1 MTLNMKLKSK
11 QKFRN
16 LFLIAVAIMAFFAL
30 FVYILLN
37 NSYVQNIIRRQIVSE
52 LRETLHTRVDI
63 AQLSFQPFSH
73 FVLKDVYLE
82 DLHQDTLF
90 YVQQVNVR
98 IDFWKLFTR
107 KVSITEADIRRFYF
121 HLKIDSTGQSNL
133 AFVLKAFASKD
144 TTHQPM
150 RITFHVRQLNL
161 NGGRFQFSNE
171 TKPPTGK
178 QFDGENLDI
187 RNLHMKISLQKFS
200 TDTLAATIH
209 SLSLTEQSG
218 IRIDNLQTV
227 MLGNRHGLFFPKFF
241 LKMPHSALHLDSVS
255 FRYDTLSNLAHFAK
269 KVKIGCHLL
278 PSDVTFSDFAGFVP
292 SFKGYDVKYRL
303 STYLA
308 GTIADIKCKYLK
320 ISNANNFQFDG
331 NFELSGLPTLD
342 NAFVYADVTQLHINM
357 SHLQDMIA
365 HLTNKP
371 FLLPAPVLRLG
382 TIYFRG
388 SLTGFLSEMVAYGN
402 ISTRLG
408 NLNTDL
414 KLSMTN
420 QLRDFSYSGSLGMN
434 NFLLGTFLNDPQLG
448 NVTLHASVQGINRS
462 QKPMSL
468 TANATIAS
476 IMYNQYLYQNIM
488 LDGTIKNRQ
497 FDGKVAIHD
506 PNVNFDVSGL
516 IDWNKTDPMYQ
527 FKASLQNF
535 KPYALHLTQ
544 KFPKLTMSL
553 QVQANLQGDLL
564 NQANGTISVNQVQVD
579 NDTAHF
585 LLPSLMIDAT
595 QLSKSKNEVQITS
608 PLIEGIIQGH
618 YNLLKVSDDLSYL
631 AAAYLPSVFPK
642 EKKLSFFN
650 DLTWKFTIDPD
661 EAEKLGEV
669 LDLPVQLHRGAT
681 FEGMLNSKDR
691 NVNVALDMPDV
702 TIGKNHF
709 TQMHLSCTNPH
720 DQLRLS
726 FNTMI
731 QQKES
736 ILNFYANFTAA
747 HDSIDTRLS
756 WDNNAVTTFA
766 GELVTKTHFTRTND
780 TLMARMA
787 ILPTQIIVNDST
799 WNMLPGIIRT
809 DMHAFWVDQ
818 FGMDR
823 SLQHLYVKG
832 TISDQ
837 PSDSLQ
843 IDLLGI
849 RLEDISDLVH
859 LTSPRLNGSV
869 SGFVSILSVLK
880 QPIIKANVV
889 ARNFGLNNAVWGD
902 AYAVS
907 RWDGINHKLDGV
919 GKIYNAAK
927 KDTVGYLAG
936 SYFPANDSLAFFGSA
951 HQLPIDFL
959 HPYLESFL
967 NSPKGYASGT
977 FAMLGPSKQLWF
989 NGDLLIQQGQA
1000 GLSYLNTTYFFND
1013 SIHLKRGEI
1022 DIRNM
1027 TLRDKEGHTGNLSLI
1042 ATNHDLKDWHYDVQ
1056 INANNMLALNTTENN
1071 NASFW
1076 GKAYASG
1083 SVHVY
1088 GDEKTTHV
1096 DINATSQPNTTAVI
1110 SVDNSVSTTDNSFI
1124 SYVDKKKRKDKQVTT
1139 PADTAHAASSD
1150 QETIINATLNVTP
1163 DAHIQLLIDKRAGD
1177 RIDAVGSGVLNILY
1191 NQHTTDLQMLGNYT
1205 VNSGNYLFTFQNAL
1219 SKEFKINNGSTIRW
1233 DGSAKNPQIDINA
1246 TYEVTASLAD
1256 LMDADLLKTTNRTSV
1271 PVDCLLNLTGNL
1283 MHPDIKFN
1291 IDLPN
1296 ARDELKRSVK
1306 NIINT
1311 DEMMNRQI
1319 IYLLAFGRFY
1329 TPDYMRS
1336 TTNNLGQNEL
1346 LSVATSTLS
1355 SQLNS
1360 WLSQAVK
1367 GLNLGLNWRRSGLG
1381 NMLGNDYEAAIL
1393 YQNNRWVINGNV
1405 GYRDDNFSATKFI
1418 GDLDVQ
1424 YRFSQNGR
1432 WSIRAY
1438 NHTNDYKELNP
1449 SLYSQGIGLTYT
1461 QNFNPISELFENY
1474 WETFKLLFRKKL
1486 NTK

>member
-1 MTLNMKLKSK
+1 MLKSK

-16 LFLIAVAIMAFFAL
+16 LFLIALAIMAFLGLSA
-30 FVYILLN
+30 YILLN
-37 NSYVQNIIRRQIVSE
+37 NTHVQNIIRQQIVSE

-73 FVLKDVYLE
+73 FVLKGVYLE
-82 DLHQDTLF
+82 DQHQDTLF

-107 KVSITEADIRRFYF
+107 NVSITEANIRQFDF
-121 HLKIDSTGQSNL
+121 HLRLDSTGHSNL

-144 TTHQPM
+144 TTHKPM
-150 RITFHVRQLNL
+150 RITFHVKQLTL
-161 NGGRFQFSNE
+161 NEGRFQFTNE
-171 TKPPTGK
+171 KKPPADK
-178 QFDGENLDI
+178 QFDAANLDI
-187 RNLHMKISLQKFS
+187 RNLHVNLSLQKFS
-200 TDTLAATIH
+200 ADTLAATIH

-218 IRIDNLQTV
+218 FRIDNLQTTL
-227 MLGNRHGLFFPKFF
+227 LGNQHGLFFPKFI
-241 LKMPHSALHLDSVS
+241 LKMPHSALRLDSVS
-255 FRYDTLSNLAHFAK
+255 FRYDSLSNIANFAQ

-278 PSDVTFSDFAGFVP
+278 PSDMAFSDFSGFVP
-292 SFKGYDVKYRL
+292 SFKGYDVQYRL
-303 STYLA
+303 STYLT
-308 GTIADIKCKYLK
+308 GTVADIKCNNLK
-320 ISNANNFQFDG
+320 ISNKNNFKFDG
-331 NFELSGLPTLD
+331 DFEVSGLPTLD
-342 NAFVYADVTQLHINM
+342 DAFVYADVTQLHVNM
-357 SHLQDMIA
+357 AHLQDMIA

-371 FLLPAPVLRLG
+371 FLLPVPILRLG

-402 ISTRLG
+402 VSTRLG
-408 NLNTDL
+408 DLHTDL

-434 NFLLGTFLNDPQLG
+434 NFQLGTFLNNPQLG
-448 NVTLHASVQGINRS
+448 NVTLHAAVQGIS
-462 QKPMSL
+462 QVQKPMSL

-476 IMYNQYLYQNIM
+476 IMYNKYLYKNIT

-497 FDGKVAIHD
+497 FDGKAAIHD
-506 PNVNFDVSGL
+506 PNINFDVSGL
-516 IDWNKTDPMYQ
+516 IDWNKADPMYQ
-527 FKASLQNF
+527 FIASLHNF
-535 KPYALHLTQ
+535 KPNALHLTQ
-544 KFPKLTMSL
+544 DFPKLSLSL
-553 QVQANLQGDLL
+553 QMHANLQGDLL

-585 LLPSLMIDAT
+585 LLSSLNINAT
-595 QLSKSKNEVQITS
+595 RINQSTNEVRVTS
-608 PLIEGIIQGH
+608 PLIEGNIQGH

-631 AAAYLPSVFPK
+631 AAAYLPSVFQG

-650 DLTWKFTIDPD
+650 DLTWTFTINPF
-661 EAEKLGEV
+661 EAEKLGKV
-669 LDLPVQLHRGAT
+669 LDLPVQLHHGAT
-681 FEGMLNSKDR
+681 FEGMLNSKDHS
-691 NVNVALDMPDV
+691 VNIALDIPDV
-702 TIGKNHF
+702 TMGNSHF
-709 TQMHLSCTNPH
+709 TKMHFSCNNPH
-720 DQLRLS
+720 DKLRFI

-736 ILNFYANFTAA
+736 ILNFYANFAAA
-747 HDSIDTRLS
+747 HDSIGTRLS
-756 WDNNAVTTFA
+756 WDNNAATTFA
-766 GELVTKTHFTRTND
+766 GELTTKTHFTRIND
-780 TLMARMA
+780 QLMARMS

-799 WNMLPGIIRT
+799 WNMRPGIIRT
-809 DMHAFWVDQ
+809 DMHTFWVDQ

-902 AYAVS
+902 AYAIS
-907 RWDGINHKLDGV
+907 RWDGVNHKLDGV
-919 GKIYNAAK
+919 GKVYNAAK
-927 KDTVGYLAG
+927 KDTVGFLAG
-936 SYFPANDSLAFFGSA
+936 SYFPANDSLAFFGGA

-967 NSPKGYASGT
+967 NSPKGYASGK
-977 FAMLGPSKQLWF
+977 FAMLGPSKHLWF

-1000 GLSYLNTTYFFND
+1000 GLSSLNTTYFFND

-1042 ATNHDLKDWHYDVQ
+1042 ATNHDLKDWRYDVQ
-1056 INANNMLALNTTENN
+1056 INANDMLALNTTENN

-1076 GKAYASG
+1076 GRAYASG
-1083 SVHVY
+1083 LVHIY

-1096 DINATSQPNTTAVI
+1096 DINATSQPNTTAFI

-1124 SYVDKKKRKDKQVTT
+1124 TYVVKKNNR
-1139 PADTAHAASSD
+1139 DTRAASPVDSTQTSSND
-1150 QETIINATLNVTP
+1150 QETIINATLNLTP
-1163 DAHIQLLIDKRAGD
+1163 DAHIQLIVDKRAGD

-1191 NQHTTDLQMLGNYT
+1191 NLHTTDLQMLGNYT

-1219 SKEFKINNGSTIRW
+1219 SREFKIDNGSTIRW
-1233 DGSAKNPQIDINA
+1233 DGPAKNPQIDINA

-1329 TPDYMRS
+1329 TPDYMRT

-1367 GLNLGLNWRRSGLG
+1367 GLNLGLNWRRSGMG
-1381 NMLGNDYEAAIL
+1381 DMLGNDYEAAIL

-1424 YRFSQNGR
+1424 YLFSQNGR

-1461 QNFNPISELFENY
+1461 QNFNSISELFENY

>member
-1 MTLNMKLKSK
+1 MMLKSK

-16 LFLIAVAIMAFFAL
+16 LFLIALAILAFLAL
-30 FVYILLN
+30 SVYILLN
-37 NSYVQNIIRRQIVSE
+37 NSYVQNIIRQQIVSE
-52 LRETLHTRVDI
+52 LCETLHTRVDI

-82 DLHQDTLF
+82 DQHQDTLF
-90 YVQQVNVR
+90 YVHQVNVR

-107 KVSITEADIRRFYF
+107 KVSITEADIRRFDF
-121 HLKIDSTGQSNL
+121 HLRIDSTGQSNL

-150 RITFHVRQLNL
+150 RITFHIKQLTL
-161 NGGRFQFSNE
+161 NEGRFQFTNE
-171 TKPPTGK
+171 MKVPVGK
-178 QFDGENLDI
+178 QFDAANLDV
-187 RNLHMKISLQKFS
+187 RNLHMNISLQKFS
-200 TDTLAATIH
+200 ADTLAATIH

-218 IRIDNLQTV
+218 VRIDNLQTV
-227 MLGNRHGLFFPKFF
+227 MLGNSHGLFFPKFL
-241 LKMPHSALHLDSVS
+241 LKMPHSDLRLDSV
-255 FRYDTLSNLAHFAK
+255 FFHYDTLSNLTNFAQ

-278 PSDVTFSDFAGFVP
+278 PSDVAFSDFAGFVP
-292 SFKGYDVKYRL
+292 SFKGYDATYRV
-303 STYLA
+303 STYLT
-308 GTIADIKCKYLK
+308 GTVSDIKCNDLK
-320 ISNANNFQFDG
+320 VSNKNNFKFDG
-331 NFELSGLPTLD
+331 NFEVSGLPTLD
-342 NAFVYADVTQLHINM
+342 NAFVYADVTQLHVNM
-357 SHLQDMIA
+357 AHLQDMIA

-402 ISTRLG
+402 VSTRLG
-408 NLNTDL
+408 DLHTDL

-420 QLRDFSYSGSLGMN
+420 QLRDFSYSGSLSMN
-434 NFLLGTFLNDPQLG
+434 NFQLGTFLNNPQLG
-448 NVTLHASVQGINRS
+448 NVTLHASVQGVNQS

-476 IMYNQYLYQNIM
+476 IMYNQYVYQGITFN
-488 LDGTIKNRQ
+488 GTIKNRQ
-497 FDGKVAIHD
+497 FDGSVSIHD
-506 PNVNFDVSGL
+506 PNVNFDVTGL

-527 FKASLQNF
+527 FTASLQNF
-535 KPYALHLTQ
+535 RPNALHLTQ
-544 KFPKLTMSL
+544 KYPKLTLSL
-553 QVQANLQGDLL
+553 QLQANLQGDLL
-564 NQANGTISVNQVQVD
+564 NQANGTIAVNQFQIN

-585 LLPSLMIDAT
+585 LLPSLKIDAT
-595 QLSKSKNEVQITS
+595 QLSKSTNEVRISS
-608 PLIEGIIQGH
+608 PLIEGSIQGH
-618 YNLLKVSDDLSYL
+618 YNLLKLSDDLNYF
-631 AAAYLPSVFPK
+631 AAAYLPSLFQ
-642 EKKLSFFN
+642 EQKKLTFFN
-650 DLTWKFTIDPD
+650 DLTWKITLDSIQT
-661 EAEKLGEV
+661 EKLGEV

-681 FEGMLNSKDR
+681 FEGMLNSKEQ
-691 NVNVALDMPDV
+691 NVNVSLDMPDV
-702 TIGKNHF
+702 TMGKNHF
-709 TQMHLSCTNPH
+709 TKMHFSFDNPH
-720 DQLRLS
+720 DQLRIS
-726 FNTMI
+726 FNTML

-736 ILNFYANFTAA
+736 ILNFYANFAAA
-747 HDSIDTRLS
+747 HDSINTKLS
-756 WDNNAVTTFA
+756 WDNNAATTFA
-766 GELVTKTHFTRTND
+766 GELTTQTHFTRTNNQV
-780 TLMARMA
+780 MARMA
-787 ILPTQIIVNDST
+787 ILPTQFIVNDST
-799 WNMLPGIIRT
+799 WNMRPGMIRT
-809 DMHAFWVDQ
+809 DMHTIWVDR
-818 FGMDR
+818 FDIDR
-823 SLQHLYVKG
+823 NLQHLIAKG

-849 RLEDISDLVH
+849 RLEDVSDLIH

-869 SGFVSILSVLK
+869 SGLISILSVLK
-880 QPIIKANVV
+880 QPIIKANIV
-889 ARNFGLNNAVWGD
+889 ARNFGLNNTDWGD

-919 GKIYNAAK
+919 GKVYNAAK
-927 KDTVGYLAG
+927 KDTVGFLAG
-936 SYFPANDSLAFFGSA
+936 SYFPANDSLAFFGGA

-959 HPYLESFL
+959 NTYLESFL
-967 NSPKGYASGT
+967 GSPKGFASGT
-977 FAMLGPSKQLWF
+977 FALLGPSKHLWF
-989 NGDLLIQQGQA
+989 QGDLLVQKGQA
-1000 GLSYLNTTYFFND
+1000 NLNYLNTTYFFDD
-1013 SIHLKRGEI
+1013 SVHLKRGEI
-1022 DIRNM
+1022 DIHNM
-1027 TLRDKEGHTGNLSLI
+1027 TIRDKEGHTGKLSLV

-1056 INANNMLALNTTENN
+1056 INANDMLALNTTENN

-1076 GKAYASG
+1076 GRAYASG
-1083 SVHVY
+1083 LVHVY

-1110 SVDNSVSTTDNSFI
+1110 SVDNSVSTTNNSFI
-1124 SYVDKKKRKDKQVTT
+1124 TYVVKKNSRDKQEAT
-1139 PADTAHAASSD
+1139 PADSAHTSSSD
-1150 QETIINATLNVTP
+1150 QETIINATLNITP

-1177 RIDAVGSGVLNILY
+1177 RIDAVGSGVMNILY
-1191 NQHTTDLQMLGNYT
+1191 NLHTTDLQMLGNYT

-1219 SKEFKINNGSTIRW
+1219 SREFKLDNGSTIRW

-1367 GLNLGLNWRRSGLG
+1367 GLNLGLNWRRSGMG
-1381 NMLGNDYEAAIL
+1381 DMLGNDYEAAIL

-1461 QNFNPISELFENY
+1461 QNFNSISELFENY

-1486 NTK
+1486 NAK

>member
-1 MTLNMKLKSK
+1 MMLKSK

-16 LFLIAVAIMAFFAL
+16 LFLIALAIMAFLAL
-30 FVYILLN
+30 SVYILLN
-37 NSYVQNIIRRQIVSE
+37 NSYVQNIIRKQIVSE

-73 FVLKDVYLE
+73 FVLKDVFLE
-82 DLHQDTLF
+82 DQHQDTLF
-90 YVQQVNVR
+90 YVHKVNVR

-107 KVSITEADIRRFYF
+107 KVSITEADIRRFDF
-121 HLKIDSTGQSNL
+121 HLRIDSTGQSNL

-150 RITFHVRQLNL
+150 RITFHIKQLTL
-161 NGGRFQFSNE
+161 NEGRFQFTNE
-171 TKPPTGK
+171 MKVPVGK
-178 QFDGENLDI
+178 QFDAANLDV
-187 RNLHMKISLQKFS
+187 RNLHMNISLQKFS
-200 TDTLAATIH
+200 ADTLAATIH

-218 IRIDNLQTV
+218 VRIDNLQTV
-227 MLGNRHGLFFPKFF
+227 MLGNSHGLFFPKFL
-241 LKMPHSALHLDSVS
+241 LKMPHSDLRLDSV
-255 FRYDTLSNLAHFAK
+255 FFHYDTLSNLTNFAQ

-278 PSDVTFSDFAGFVP
+278 PSDVAFSDFAGFVP
-292 SFKGYDVKYRL
+292 SFKGYDATYRV
-303 STYLA
+303 STYLT
-308 GTIADIKCKYLK
+308 GTVSDIKCNDLK
-320 ISNANNFQFDG
+320 VSNKNNFKFDG
-331 NFELSGLPTLD
+331 NFEVSGLPTLD
-342 NAFVYADVTQLHINM
+342 NAFVYADVTQLHVNM
-357 SHLQDMIA
+357 AHLQDMIA

-402 ISTRLG
+402 VSTRLG
-408 NLNTDL
+408 DLHTDL

-420 QLRDFSYSGSLGMN
+420 QLRDFSYSGSLSMN
-434 NFLLGTFLNDPQLG
+434 NFQLGTFLNNPQLG
-448 NVTLHASVQGINRS
+448 NVTLHASVQGVNQS

-476 IMYNQYLYQNIM
+476 IMYNQYVYQGITFN
-488 LDGTIKNRQ
+488 GTIKNRQ
-497 FDGKVAIHD
+497 FDGSVSIHD
-506 PNVNFDVSGL
+506 PNVNFDVTGL

-527 FKASLQNF
+527 FTASLQNF
-535 KPYALHLTQ
+535 RPNALHLTQ
-544 KFPKLTMSL
+544 KYPKLTLSL
-553 QVQANLQGDLL
+553 QLQANLQGDLL
-564 NQANGTISVNQVQVD
+564 NQANGTIAVNQFQIN

-585 LLPSLMIDAT
+585 LLPSLKIDAT
-595 QLSKSKNEVQITS
+595 QLSKSTNEVRISS
-608 PLIEGIIQGH
+608 PLIEGSIQGH
-618 YNLLKVSDDLSYL
+618 YNLLKLSDDLNYF
-631 AAAYLPSVFPK
+631 AAAYLPSLFQ
-642 EKKLSFFN
+642 EQKKLTFFN
-650 DLTWKFTIDPD
+650 DLTWKITLDSIQT
-661 EAEKLGEV
+661 EKLGEV

-681 FEGMLNSKDR
+681 FEGMLNSKEQ
-691 NVNVALDMPDV
+691 NVNVSLDMPDV
-702 TIGKNHF
+702 TMGKNHF
-709 TQMHLSCTNPH
+709 TKMHFSFDNPH
-720 DQLRLS
+720 DQLRIS
-726 FNTMI
+726 FNTML

-736 ILNFYANFTAA
+736 ILNFYANFAAA
-747 HDSIDTRLS
+747 HDSINTKLS
-756 WDNNAVTTFA
+756 WDNNAATTFA
-766 GELVTKTHFTRTND
+766 GELTTQTHFTRTNNQV
-780 TLMARMA
+780 MARMA
-787 ILPTQIIVNDST
+787 ILPTQFIVNDST
-799 WNMLPGIIRT
+799 WNMRPGMIRT
-809 DMHAFWVDQ
+809 DMHTIWVDR
-818 FGMDR
+818 FDIDR
-823 SLQHLYVKG
+823 NLQHLIAKG

-849 RLEDISDLVH
+849 RLEDVSDLIH

-869 SGFVSILSVLK
+869 SGLISILSVLK
-880 QPIIKANVV
+880 QPIIKANIV
-889 ARNFGLNNAVWGD
+889 ARNFGLNNTDWGD

-919 GKIYNAAK
+919 GKVYNAAK
-927 KDTVGYLAG
+927 KDTVGFLAG
-936 SYFPANDSLAFFGSA
+936 SYFPANDSLAFFGGA

-959 HPYLESFL
+959 KTYLESIL
-967 NSPKGYASGT
+967 GSPKGFASGT
-977 FAMLGPSKQLWF
+977 FALLGPSKHLWF
-989 NGDLLIQQGQA
+989 QGDLLVQKGQA
-1000 GLSYLNTTYFFND
+1000 NLNYLNTTYFFDD
-1013 SIHLKRGEI
+1013 SVHLKRGEI
-1022 DIRNM
+1022 DIHNM
-1027 TLRDKEGHTGNLSLI
+1027 TIRDKEGHTGKLSLV

-1056 INANNMLALNTTENN
+1056 INANDMLALNTTENN

-1076 GKAYASG
+1076 GRAYASG
-1083 SVHVY
+1083 LVHVY

-1110 SVDNSVSTTDNSFI
+1110 SVDNSVSTTNNSFI
-1124 SYVDKKKRKDKQVTT
+1124 TYVVKKNSRDKQEAT
-1139 PADTAHAASSD
+1139 PADSAHTSSSD
-1150 QETIINATLNVTP
+1150 QETIINATLNITP

-1177 RIDAVGSGVLNILY
+1177 RIDAVGSGVMNILY
-1191 NQHTTDLQMLGNYT
+1191 NLHTTDLQMLGNYT

-1219 SKEFKINNGSTIRW
+1219 SREFKLDNGSTIRW

-1367 GLNLGLNWRRSGLG
+1367 GLNLGLNWRRSGMG
-1381 NMLGNDYEAAIL
+1381 DMLGNDYEAAIL

-1461 QNFNPISELFENY
+1461 QNFNSISELFENY

-1486 NTK
+1486 NAK

>member
-1 MTLNMKLKSK
+1 MLKSK

-16 LFLIAVAIMAFFAL
+16 LFLIALAIMAFLVLSA
-30 FVYILLN
+30 YILLN
-37 NSYVQNIIRRQIVSE
+37 NKYVQNIIRQQIVSE
-52 LRETLHTRVDI
+52 LREILHTRVDI

-82 DLHQDTLF
+82 DQHQDTLF
-90 YVQQVNVR
+90 YVKQVNVR
-98 IDFWKLFTR
+98 IDFWKMFSR
-107 KVSITEADIRRFYF
+107 KVYITEANMSQFDC
-121 HLKIDSTGQSNL
+121 HLRIDSTGQSNL
-133 AFVLKAFASKD
+133 AFVIKAFASKD
-144 TTHQPM
+144 TIHGPM
-150 RITFHVRQLNL
+150 KISFHVAMFRLDHS
-161 NGGRFQFSNE
+161 RFRFTDERKPQIGNKFSL
-171 TKPPTGK
+171 T
-178 QFDGENLDI
+178 NLDF
-187 RNLHMKISLQKFS
+187 RNLHLDMSLKDFS
-200 TDTLAATIH
+200 SDTLVATIH
-209 SLSLTEQSG
+209 SLGLKERSG
-218 IRIDNLQTV
+218 FQINNLQTV
-227 MLGNRHGLFFPKFF
+227 ILGNQHRVFFPRF
-241 LKMPHSALHLDSVS
+241 LLEMPKSALRMDSVS
-255 FRYDTLSNLAHFAK
+255 FQYGKLANLSDFVN
-269 KVKIGCHLL
+269 KVKLKCRLL
-278 PSDVTFSDFAGFVP
+278 PSDVVLSDLSGFVP
-292 SFKGYDVKYRL
+292 AFKGYDDEYKL
-303 STYLA
+303 STRLE
-308 GTIADIKCKYLK
+308 GTISDIKCNDLK
-320 ISNANNFQFDG
+320 ITNKNNFKFDG
-331 NFELSGLPTLD
+331 DFEISGLPKIND
-342 NAFVYADVTQLHINM
+342 AFVYANVKQMHLNM
-357 SHLQDMIA
+357 AHFQDIIA
-365 HLTNKP
+365 DLTNKP
-371 FLLPAPVLRLG
+371 FLLPAPVIRLG
-382 TIYFRG
+382 TIYFSG

-402 ISTRLG
+402 ISTRMG
-408 NLNTDL
+408 NLRTDL
-414 KLSMTN
+414 KLSLTN

-434 NFLLGTFLNDPQLG
+434 NFQLGTFLNNPQLG
-448 NVTLHASVQGINRS
+448 NVTLHASVQGMS
-462 QKPMSL
+462 QVKKPMSL

-476 IMYNQYLYQNIM
+476 IMYNKYLYQNIT

-497 FDGKVAIHD
+497 FDGKAAIHD
-506 PNVNFDVSGL
+506 PNINFDVSGL
-516 IDWNKTDPMYQ
+516 INWNKADPIYQ
-527 FKASLQNF
+527 FTASLDNF
-535 KPYALHLTQ
+535 KPNALHLTQ
-544 KFPKLTMSL
+544 KFPKLSLSL
-553 QVQANLQGDLL
+553 QVQADLQGDLL
-564 NQANGTISVNQVQVD
+564 NQANGTIFVNQVKVD
-579 NDTAHF
+579 NDTAQF
-585 LLPSLMIDAT
+585 LLPSLSINAT
-595 QLSKSKNEVQITS
+595 RINQSTNEVRVTS
-608 PLIEGIIQGH
+608 PLINGNIQGH

-631 AAAYLPSVFPK
+631 AAAYLPSVFQRV
-642 EKKLSFFN
+642 KKLSFYN
-650 DLTWKFTIDPD
+650 DLTWTFTINPH
-661 EAEKLGEV
+661 EAERLGEV
-669 LDLPVQLHRGAT
+669 LDLPIQLHRGAT

-691 NVNVALDMPDV
+691 SVNIALDIPDV
-702 TIGKNHF
+702 TMGKNHF
-709 TQMHLSCTNPH
+709 TKMHFACNNPH
-720 DQLRLS
+720 DQLRFI
-726 FNTMI
+726 FNAMI

-736 ILNFYANFTAA
+736 ILNFYANFAAA
-747 HDSIDTRLS
+747 HDSIGTRLS
-756 WDNNAVTTFA
+756 WDNNTATTFA
-766 GELVTKTHFTRTND
+766 GELVTQTHFTRTND
-780 TLMARMA
+780 QLMARMA

-799 WNMLPGIIRT
+799 WNMRPGIIRT
-809 DMHAFWVDQ
+809 DMHTFWVDQ

-843 IDLLGI
+843 IDLLGF
-849 RLEDISDLVH
+849 RLEDLSDLIH
-859 LTSPRLNGSV
+859 LTTPRLNGSV

-889 ARNFGLNNAVWGD
+889 ARNFGLNNAIWGD

-907 RWDGINHKLDGV
+907 RWDGVNHKLDGV
-919 GKIYNAAK
+919 GKVYNAAK
-927 KDTVGYLAG
+927 KDTVGFLAG
-936 SYFPANDSLAFFGSA
+936 SYFPANDSLAFFGGA

-967 NSPKGYASGT
+967 TSPKGYASGS
-977 FAMLGPSKQLWF
+977 FAMLGPSKHLWF

-1000 GLSYLNTTYFFND
+1000 GLSSLNTTYFFND

-1027 TLRDKEGHTGNLSLI
+1027 TMRDKEGHTGKLNLI
-1042 ATNHDLKDWHYDVQ
+1042 ATNHDLKDWSYDVQ
-1056 INANNMLALNTTENN
+1056 VNANDMLALNTTENN

-1076 GKAYASG
+1076 GRAYASG
-1083 SVHVY
+1083 LVHVY
-1088 GDEKTTHV
+1088 GNEKTTHV
-1096 DINATSQPNTTAVI
+1096 DINATSQPNTTAFI

-1124 SYVDKKKRKDKQVTT
+1124 TYVVKKKNRDNRATT
-1139 PADTAHAASSD
+1139 PVDSTQTSSND

-1163 DAHIQLLIDKRAGD
+1163 DAHIQLIIDKRAGD

-1191 NQHTTDLQMLGNYT
+1191 NLQTTDLQMLGNYT

-1219 SKEFKINNGSTIRW
+1219 SREFKIDNGSTIRW

-1329 TPDYMRS
+1329 TPDYMRT

-1367 GLNLGLNWRRSGLG
+1367 GLNLGLNWRRSGMG

-1424 YRFSQNGR
+1424 YLFSQNGR

-1461 QNFNPISELFENY
+1461 QNFNSISELFENY

>member
-1 MTLNMKLKSK
+1 MMLKSK

-16 LFLIAVAIMAFFAL
+16 LFLIALAIMAFLAL
-30 FVYILLN
+30 SVYILLN
-37 NSYVQNIIRRQIVSE
+37 NSYVQNIIRQQIVSE

-73 FVLKDVYLE
+73 FVLKDVFLE
-82 DLHQDTLF
+82 DQHQDTLF
-90 YVQQVNVR
+90 YVHKVNVR

-107 KVSITEADIRRFYF
+107 KVSITEADIRRFDF
-121 HLKIDSTGQSNL
+121 HLRIDSTGQSNL

-150 RITFHVRQLNL
+150 RITFHVKQLTL
-161 NGGRFQFSNE
+161 NEGRFQFTNE
-171 TKPPTGK
+171 MKVPVGK
-178 QFDGENLDI
+178 QFDAANLDV
-187 RNLHMKISLQKFS
+187 RNLHMNISLQKFS
-200 TDTLAATIH
+200 ADTLAATIH

-218 IRIDNLQTV
+218 VRIDNLQTV
-227 MLGNRHGLFFPKFF
+227 MLGNSHGLFFPKFL
-241 LKMPHSALHLDSVS
+241 LKMPHSDLRLDSV
-255 FRYDTLSNLAHFAK
+255 FFHYDTLSNLTNFAQ

-278 PSDVTFSDFAGFVP
+278 PSDVAFSDFAGFVP
-292 SFKGYDVKYRL
+292 SFKGYDATYRV
-303 STYLA
+303 STYLT
-308 GTIADIKCKYLK
+308 GTVSDIKCNDLK
-320 ISNANNFQFDG
+320 VSNKNNFKFDG
-331 NFELSGLPTLD
+331 NFEVSGLPTLD
-342 NAFVYADVTQLHINM
+342 NAFVYADVTQLHVNM
-357 SHLQDMIA
+357 AHLQDMIA

-402 ISTRLG
+402 VSTRLG
-408 NLNTDL
+408 DLHTDL

-420 QLRDFSYSGSLGMN
+420 QLRDFSYSGSLSMN
-434 NFLLGTFLNDPQLG
+434 NFQLGTFLNNPQLG
-448 NVTLHASVQGINRS
+448 NVTLHASVQGVNQS

-476 IMYNQYLYQNIM
+476 IMYNQYVYQGITFN
-488 LDGTIKNRQ
+488 GTIKNRQ
-497 FDGKVAIHD
+497 FDGSVSIHD
-506 PNVNFDVSGL
+506 PNVNFDVTGL

-527 FKASLQNF
+527 FTASLQNF
-535 KPYALHLTQ
+535 RPNALHLTQ
-544 KFPKLTMSL
+544 KYPKLTLSL
-553 QVQANLQGDLL
+553 QLQANLQGDLL
-564 NQANGTISVNQVQVD
+564 NQANGTIAVNQFQIN

-585 LLPSLMIDAT
+585 LLPSLKIDAT
-595 QLSKSKNEVQITS
+595 QLSKSTNEVRISS
-608 PLIEGIIQGH
+608 PLIEGSIQGH
-618 YNLLKVSDDLSYL
+618 YNLLKLSDDLNYF
-631 AAAYLPSVFPK
+631 AAAYLPSLFQ
-642 EKKLSFFN
+642 EQKKLTFFN
-650 DLTWKFTIDPD
+650 DLTWKITLDSIQT
-661 EAEKLGEV
+661 EKLGEV

-681 FEGMLNSKDR
+681 FEGMLNSKEQ
-691 NVNVALDMPDV
+691 NVNVSLDMPDV
-702 TIGKNHF
+702 TMGKNHF
-709 TQMHLSCTNPH
+709 TKMHFSFDNPH
-720 DQLRLS
+720 DQLRIS
-726 FNTMI
+726 FNTML

-736 ILNFYANFTAA
+736 ILNFYANFAAA
-747 HDSIDTRLS
+747 HDSINTKLS
-756 WDNNAVTTFA
+756 WDNNAATTFA
-766 GELVTKTHFTRTND
+766 GELTTQTHFTRTNNQV
-780 TLMARMA
+780 MARMA
-787 ILPTQIIVNDST
+787 ILPTQFIVNDST
-799 WNMLPGIIRT
+799 WNMRPGMIRT
-809 DMHAFWVDQ
+809 DMHTIWVDR
-818 FGMDR
+818 FDIDR
-823 SLQHLYVKG
+823 NLQHLIAKG

-849 RLEDISDLVH
+849 RLEDVSDLIH

-869 SGFVSILSVLK
+869 SGLISILSVLK
-880 QPIIKANVV
+880 QPIIKANIV
-889 ARNFGLNNAVWGD
+889 ARNFGLNNTDWGD

-919 GKIYNAAK
+919 GKVYNAAK
-927 KDTVGYLAG
+927 KDTVGFLAG
-936 SYFPANDSLAFFGSA
+936 SYFPANDSLAFFGGA

-959 HPYLESFL
+959 KTYLESIL
-967 NSPKGYASGT
+967 GSPKGFASGT
-977 FAMLGPSKQLWF
+977 FALLGPSKHLWF
-989 NGDLLIQQGQA
+989 QGDLLVQKGQA
-1000 GLSYLNTTYFFND
+1000 NLNYLNTTYFFDD
-1013 SIHLKRGEI
+1013 SVHLKRGEI
-1022 DIRNM
+1022 DIHNM
-1027 TLRDKEGHTGNLSLI
+1027 TIRDKEGHTGKLSLV

-1056 INANNMLALNTTENN
+1056 INANDMLALNTTENN

-1076 GKAYASG
+1076 GRAYASG
-1083 SVHVY
+1083 LVHVY

-1110 SVDNSVSTTDNSFI
+1110 SVDNSVSTTNNSFI
-1124 SYVDKKKRKDKQVTT
+1124 TYVVKKNSRDKQEAT
-1139 PADTAHAASSD
+1139 PADSAHTSSSD
-1150 QETIINATLNVTP
+1150 QETIINATLNITP

-1177 RIDAVGSGVLNILY
+1177 RIDAVGSGVMNILY
-1191 NQHTTDLQMLGNYT
+1191 NLHTTDLQMLGNYT

-1219 SKEFKINNGSTIRW
+1219 SREFKLDNGSTIRW

-1367 GLNLGLNWRRSGLG
+1367 GLNLGLNWRRSGMG
-1381 NMLGNDYEAAIL
+1381 DMLGNDYEAAIL

-1461 QNFNPISELFENY
+1461 QNFNSISELFENY

-1486 NTK
+1486 NAK